1 MDVQERYTSAM
12 VHSGVGDALG
22 YKNGD
27 WEFARSGETIH
38 SDVEDLGGVEALKV
52 NQCGM
57 PIEGSREC
65 PRTTTKTWST
75 AIDF

>member
-52 NQCGM
+52 NQ
-57 PIEGSREC
+57 
-65 PRTTTKTWST
+65 
-75 AIDF
+75 